1 MGHATRLAP
10 LFLPLLACSV
20 SRGVRPLG
28 DGVTAVTATA
38 GGPMADYLGSMK
50 PLPIGTVGVR
60 HGLTDAVDVHG
71 AVNWGTLAFFG
82 LFGAEVGAGWMF
94 LEPDGARPA
103 LMGDLTLDLFA
114 GDLSSGPPDGGL
126 RAFTEL
132 DLRASWAY
140 GAKEHLI
147 YTGPTVLTQPAPFV
161 NRGAWSVGNQL
172 TFKKADL
179 ITELK
184 WLAPMQDSKAASI
197 DFGGIGGQGALS
209 IQLGGRIKFG
219 GPQ

>member
-1 MGHATRLAP
+1 MKRRL
-10 LFLPLLACSV
+10 LTSL
-20 SRGVRPLG
+20 
-28 DGVTAVTATA
+28 TA
-38 GGPMADYLGSMK
+38 GLG
-50 PLPIGTVGVR
+50 
-60 HGLTDAVDVHG
+60 
-71 AVNWGTLAFFG
+71 LALG
-82 LFGAEVGAGWMF
+82 LFATPAIAQDMRIALVVKALGIGFFEAAAEGAEEA
-94 LEPDGARPA
+94 AA
-103 LMGDLTLDLFA
+103 
-114 GDLSSGPPDGGL
+114 
-126 RAFTEL
+126 EL
-132 DLRASWAY
+132 
-140 GAKEHLI
+140 GNVEII

-172 TFKKADL
+172 TFKRADL